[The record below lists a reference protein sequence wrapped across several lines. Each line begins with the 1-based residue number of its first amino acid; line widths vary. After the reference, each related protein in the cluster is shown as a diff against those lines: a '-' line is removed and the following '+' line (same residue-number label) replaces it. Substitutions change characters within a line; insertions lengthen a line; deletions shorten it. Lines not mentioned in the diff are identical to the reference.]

1 MLTYEDCVGLSELT
15 EDEIH
20 AIAQHDHLTELAAL
34 ELGAYLVKTEDGRLA
49 IKKMIL
55 DDIERALGAGSEA
68 EALKLKATLK
78 HYVDTHPEN
87 PNRADSD
94 A

>member
-1 MLTYEDCVGLSELT
+1 MLTYEDCVGLSELS
-15 EDEIH
+15 EEEIH
-20 AIAQHDHLTELAAL
+20 AIAQHDHLTEIAAL

-55 DDIERALGAGSEA
+55 DDINRAKTAGSEA

-78 HYVDTHPEN
+78 HFIDTHPEN
-87 PNRADSD
+87 PSNPDD
-94 A
+94 ND

>member
-49 IKKMIL
+49 IRKMIL
-55 DDIERALGAGSEA
+55 DDIDRARVAGSYA
-68 EALKLKATLK
+68 ETLKLKATLK
-78 HYVDTHPEN
+78 HFVDTHPEN
-87 PNRADSD
+87 PGAKAANG
-94 A
+94 